1 MGIEKITVLVYS
13 HTDYSDLWEPFFV
26 SLRRYLPENTTVYL
40 CTNSVESTDVTGAI
54 PLIYDQEKS
63 YTERLYSCL
72 SQIQDQVVL
81 FLHEDMI
88 LFDKPDLQKIYNYIE
103 SIEKGDS
110 SSIKLIPVGEILYRS
125 QQDTTLIHTTASQ
138 FSIQP
143 TLIKVSRLQ
152 EILQEAGPVSIWE
165 LERTVRRKI
174 NDFVSYIGD
183 EIKRG
188 QHHYDSIVFPY
199 TATAIVKGKWNFS
212 EYEKEL
218 TQILKESNIDKEI
231 RGVV

>member
-13 HTDYSDLWEPFFV
+13 HTDYSDVWEPFFV
-26 SLRRYLPENTTVYL
+26 SLRRYLPENTTVYF
-40 CTNSVESTDVTGAI
+40 CTNSVESTNVIGVI
-54 PLIYDQEKS
+54 PLVYDEEKS
-63 YTERLYSCL
+63 YTERLHSCL

-88 LFDKPDLQKIYNYIE
+88 LFDKPDLQKIFNYIE

-125 QQDTTLIHTTASQ
+125 QQDTTLVHTTASQ

-143 TLIKVSRLQ
+143 TLVKISRLQ

-165 LERTVRRKI
+165 LERTVRREK

-188 QHHYDSIVFPY
+188 QHHYDSKVFPY

-218 TQILKESNIDKEI
+218 TQILRESNIDKEI

>member
-1 MGIEKITVLVYS
+1 
-13 HTDYSDLWEPFFV
+13 
-26 SLRRYLPENTTVYL
+26 
-40 CTNSVESTDVTGAI
+40 
-54 PLIYDQEKS
+54 
-63 YTERLYSCL
+63 
-72 SQIQDQVVL
+72 
-81 FLHEDMI
+81 MI